1 MTHIGCVTHWRMTN
15 LRHMTDN
22 LLTTGEVAG
31 MLGIARQTVWHR
43 VQTGA
48 LVPVTKLTGN
58 RGFLFNQSE
67 IEALAVKE
75 AKA

>member
-1 MTHIGCVTHWRMTN
+1 
-15 LRHMTDN
+15 
-22 LLTTGEVAG
+22 

-67 IEALAVKE
+67 IEALATKE
-75 AKA
+75 ALK

>member
-1 MTHIGCVTHWRMTN
+1 MTHIGCITHWRMTN

-48 LVPVTKLTGN
+48 LVPVMKLTGN
-58 RGFLFNQSE
+58 RGFLFKQSE
-67 IEALAVKE
+67 IEALADEEESK
-75 AKA
+75 